1 MQVGVQ
7 LPQLGV
13 AATRD
18 LVLRHARTAEAA
30 GFDALWVNDHVVFP
44 REWSSPYPYSPD
56 GVVPPRTTVDHSI
69 LEPLTELAFVAGV
82 TSTIQLGTAV
92 LVLNY
97 RQAVLTAKLISTL
110 DHLAGGR
117 FILGAG
123 MGWAKEE
130 MAVLGMPPDRRGARF
145 EESLRVL
152 RAFFDDDWVDG
163 FEGEFHAVDG
173 WTARPRP
180 PRRVP
185 VWIGGDS
192 PQQLRRIGE
201 IGDGWLAHAGY
212 LGRTTEAMEPA
223 RAAAAAAGRDPSAL
237 TVAMNGVGVL
247 AADRLE
253 QAAERLHA
261 ARESGVDHAVVGL
274 HPRELEAAPDLV
286 ERFASVYL
294 ADLQKADLRK
304 D

>member
-7 LPQLGV
+7 LPQLGEL
-13 AATRD
+13 ASRD
-18 LVLRHARTAEAA
+18 LVLRHARAAEAA

-44 REWSSPYPYSPD
+44 REWRSPYPYSPD

-69 LEPLTELAFVAGV
+69 LEPLTELTFVAGA

-97 RQAVLTAKLISTL
+97 RQAVYTAKIVASL

-117 FILGAG
+117 FLLGAG

-130 MAVLGMPPDRRGARF
+130 MEVLGMPSDRRGAHF
-145 EESLRVL
+145 EESVRLIRRL
-152 RAFFDDDWVDG
+152 LDEDWVDG

-173 WTARPRP
+173 WTARPLP
-180 PRRVP
+180 PRHVP

-212 LGRTTEAMEPA
+212 LGRTTEAIEPA
-223 RAAAAAAGRDPSAL
+223 REAAARAGRDPDAL
-237 TVAMNGVGVL
+237 VVAMNGVGLL
-247 AADRLE
+247 ASDRLE
-253 QAAERLHA
+253 QTAERLHT
-261 ARESGVDHAVVGL
+261 ARESGVDHAIIGL
-274 HPRELEAAPDLV
+274 HPREIEAAPDLV
-286 ERFASVYL
+286 ERFAVDYL
-294 ADLQKADLRK
+294 TDVQKG
-304 D
+304 

>member
-13 AATRD
+13 GATRE
-18 LVLRHARTAEAA
+18 LVLRHAHAAETA

-44 REWSSPYPYSPD
+44 REWSSAYPYSPD

-82 TSTIQLGTAV
+82 TSTIELGTAV

-130 MAVLGMPPDRRGARF
+130 MAVLGMPPNRRGARF

-180 PRRVP
+180 
-185 VWIGGDS
+185 
-192 PQQLRRIGE
+192 
-201 IGDGWLAHAGY
+201 
-212 LGRTTEAMEPA
+212 
-223 RAAAAAAGRDPSAL
+223 
-237 TVAMNGVGVL
+237 
-247 AADRLE
+247 
-253 QAAERLHA
+253 
-261 ARESGVDHAVVGL
+261 
-274 HPRELEAAPDLV
+274 
-286 ERFASVYL
+286 
-294 ADLQKADLRK
+294 
-304 D
+304 